1 MPSATAS
8 STALPLLSAAL
19 PVVHAPSSLH
29 PRPYAHPP
37 HDGADESCEHVAVLG
52 DWERISKNPTRD
64 WSANWYECYTEDE
77 MLSREDE
84 LKLLIAIQ
92 VGSTTL

>member
-1 MPSATAS
+1 M
-8 STALPLLSAAL
+8 
-19 PVVHAPSSLH
+19 
-29 PRPYAHPP
+29 
-37 HDGADESCEHVAVLG
+37 LG